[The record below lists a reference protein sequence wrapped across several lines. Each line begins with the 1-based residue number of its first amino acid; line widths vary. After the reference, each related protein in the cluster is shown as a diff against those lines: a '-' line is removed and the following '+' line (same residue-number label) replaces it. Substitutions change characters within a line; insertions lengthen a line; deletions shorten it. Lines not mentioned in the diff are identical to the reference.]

1 VQSVHGHTTNIQF
14 IQTAV
19 NHHKRLVIN
28 LNEADYQS

>member
-19 NHHKRLVIN
+19 NHHKKTGNQLK
-28 LNEADYQS
+28 